1 MNFYYQNM
9 NLHFQNINFH
19 YKNINFAI
27 QLSKDFRGL
36 A

>member
-27 QLSKDFRGL
+27 QLSKVLRGL

>member
-27 QLSKDFRGL
+27 QLSKDLRGL